1 MHEAKL
7 VLVAL
12 ADGFYLASIGVSFKA
27 TSQGPYAPQSN
38 EIQGLW

>member
-27 TSQGPYAPQSN
+27 TSPRSLCTP
-38 EIQGLW
+38 IQ